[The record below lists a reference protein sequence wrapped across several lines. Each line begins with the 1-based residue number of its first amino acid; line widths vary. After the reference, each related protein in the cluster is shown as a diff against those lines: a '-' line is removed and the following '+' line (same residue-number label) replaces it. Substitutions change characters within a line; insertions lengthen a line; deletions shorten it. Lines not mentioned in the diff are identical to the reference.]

1 MCEDGWPLRAA
12 EGAVDDVIAV
22 ELLPLVHGLTAAPA
36 EVAVAVEGHEPF
48 LVRDMTRAEA
58 ALGCRS
64 LPAGHGVTRR
74 LRSGGRAAASTWSWS
89 VRPAVAARGVRPDL
103 VERMVMLVSVADDD
117 GVAVLAVA
125 PGGHDCAGMP
135 SAYDARAIAV
145 LAPGNDYPVT
155 DAGHASRHQWPGW
168 RTVPVMRSV
177 TGPGL
182 LPALL
187 PRITPPGCAERPA
200 LPVSQ
205 AVSGREVSGTLN
217 HANSPRVTPGVRAHR
232 TGV

>member
-48 LVRDMTRAEA
+48 LGRARKGA
-58 ALGCRS
+58 GAGVGWRS

-74 LRSGGRAAASTWSWS
+74 LRSGGRAAASAWSWS

-155 DAGHASRHQWPGW
+155 DAGHASRHQWLGCS
-168 RTVPVMRSV
+168 VPRW
-177 TGPGL
+177 G
-182 LPALL
+182 
-187 PRITPPGCAERPA
+187 ITPPDVRYAPHCPFPGRCQGV
-200 LPVSQ
+200 LSLTTF
-205 AVSGREVSGTLN
+205 SGDVGLASSHGAIASWRRVI
-217 HANSPRVTPGVRAHR
+217 SPPS
-232 TGV
+232 

>member
-48 LVRDMTRAEA
+48 LVGDMKRAEA

-145 LAPGNDYPVT
+145 LAPGNDYPDT
-155 DAGHASRHQWPGW
+155 DAGHASRHQWSGC
-168 RTVPVMRSV
+168 RTVPVMRSSIEAV
-177 TGPGL
+177 TARSASVMTSHMAPNSAMSFAPTRL
-182 LPALL
+182 AMARVMRTAARPKSPFSVTRSAFC
-187 PRITPPGCAERPA
+187 PRR
-200 LPVSQ
+200 L
-205 AVSGREVSGTLN
+205 
-217 HANSPRVTPGVRAHR
+217 
-232 TGV
+232 

>member
-1 MCEDGWPLRAA
+1 MCEEGWPLRAA

-74 LRSGGRAAASTWSWS
+74 LRSGGRAAASTWSWA

-103 VERMVMLVSVADDD
+103 VKPMVLLLFLTHGHV
-117 GVAVLAVA
+117 VAV
-125 PGGHDCAGMP
+125 P
-135 SAYDARAIAV
+135 
-145 LAPGNDYPVT
+145 
-155 DAGHASRHQWPGW
+155 
-168 RTVPVMRSV
+168 
-177 TGPGL
+177 
-182 LPALL
+182 
-187 PRITPPGCAERPA
+187 
-200 LPVSQ
+200 
-205 AVSGREVSGTLN
+205 
-217 HANSPRVTPGVRAHR
+217 
-232 TGV
+232 